1 MTLISKEKR
10 NKIVEYFK
18 NKCDDRKLSKKSLG
32 IMMRSF
38 HLSTP
43 VCFILITLFAPKKVI
58 WFILFLLV
66 AILLMF
72 FIFDG
77 CILSMIE
84 NKVCNDDF
92 TIADPFL
99 EVLEWDKNTKN
110 RFNVTMVVGLSY
122 YILIGIIYYIRF
134 F

>member
-1 MTLISKEKR
+1 
-10 NKIVEYFK
+10 V
-18 NKCDDRKLSKKSLG
+18 
-32 IMMRSF
+32 
-38 HLSTP
+38 
-43 VCFILITLFAPKKVI
+43 VWVVI
-58 WFILFLLV
+58 FLLV
-66 AILLMF
+66 VIFLMF

-110 RFNVTMVVGLSY
+110 RFNVTLVVGLSY
-122 YILIGIIYYIRF
+122 YIVIGIIYYIRF
-134 F
+134 FLT

>member
-18 NKCDDRKLSKKSLG
+18 NKCDDTRLSKKSLG

-38 HLSTP
+38 HMSAPLF
-43 VCFILITLFAPKKVI
+43 FILIALLASKKVV
-58 WFILFLLV
+58 WFILFLLFL
-66 AILLMF
+66 IFIIF
-72 FIFDG
+72 FVFNG

-99 EVLEWDKNTKN
+99 EVAAWEKNTKN
-110 RFNVTMVVGLSY
+110 RFNITLVVGSTY
-122 YILIGIIYYIRF
+122 YIVIGIIYYIRF
-134 F
+134 L

>member
-18 NKCDDRKLSKKSLG
+18 NKCDDRRLSKKSLG

-99 EVLEWDKNTKN
+99 EVAAWEKNTKN
-110 RFNVTMVVGLSY
+110 RFNMTLIVGLTY
-122 YILIGIIYYIRF
+122 YVAIGIIYYIRF
-134 F
+134 L